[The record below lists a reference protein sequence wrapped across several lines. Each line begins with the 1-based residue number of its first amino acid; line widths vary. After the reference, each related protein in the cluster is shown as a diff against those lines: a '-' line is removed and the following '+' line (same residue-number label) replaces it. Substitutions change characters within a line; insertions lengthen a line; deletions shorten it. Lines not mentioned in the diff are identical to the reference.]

1 MMFWCHP
8 FRAHPLLISWW
19 HPAGRSEY
27 GQVCAFAAIRIP
39 AMPSPHLGVQSM
51 ICIPPRAPFRW
62 HDSCRIPHTQ
72 PMVIGTHCHLSQV
85 LGFRVQALFRLI
97 SSEPHPALRVL
108 RQRLPEAAQFFQC
121 VTCTF
126 QNCLSPRCKPPP
138 PIQARKNENKLQ

>member
-1 MMFWCHP
+1 
-8 FRAHPLLISWW
+8 
-19 HPAGRSEY
+19 
-27 GQVCAFAAIRIP
+27 
-39 AMPSPHLGVQSM
+39 MPSPHLGVQSM
-51 ICIPPRAPFRW
+51 ICIPPRAPSRW

-108 RQRLPEAAQFFQC
+108 RQRLPEAAQFFQR

-138 PIQARKNENKLQ
+138 PILKPEKTKTSCNEKCRTPCHICHQNARSKSCPQPDYPSLSSCT